1 MANTKTAPRVM
12 RFRMADVASQ
22 AGVSLATVDRVL
34 NGRGVVRRDT
44 REAVLEI
51 ARRLGYVP
59 TLESEAPGP
68 ARFDVILQAG
78 TNGYLQL
85 LADEIELAAKLRPD
99 DLTVTIHRIEG
110 FSPEALAAELGEIEK
125 SDGLAVIAL
134 DHPLVREAIRDLR
147 ARGIPVATLVSDMSN
162 IGSIGY
168 VGIDNR
174 AAGRLAGQLLGR
186 LVGDRRGGVILFLGY
201 RSYRGHEERET
212 SFRHV
217 LDEEFPHLAIVEV
230 RDTRDDI
237 KKTRR
242 ETLKVLQARNDIV
255 GIYNIAAGNRGI
267 AEALTETGQAGKVVF
282 VAHELTEHSRKLLLA
297 GVLDVAI
304 DQSPRREAR
313 EVLKLLWSH
322 ARGLTR
328 EPIEPV
334 PIIPVFRENIP

>member
-1 MANTKTAPRVM
+1 MSRSVDVDCVTRYGRLFEKDFTVMADTKTAPRVM

-44 REAVLEI
+44 RAAVLEI

-59 TLESEAPGP
+59 ALESEAVSP
-68 ARFDVILQAG
+68 ARFDVILQGG

-85 LADEIELAAKLRPD
+85 LADEIELAATSRSD
-99 DLTVTIHRIEG
+99 DFALVVHRIAP
-110 FSPEALAAELGEIEK
+110 FSPEALAEEI
-125 SDGLAVIAL
+125 D
-134 DHPLVREAIRDLR
+134 
-147 ARGIPVATLVSDMSN
+147 
-162 IGSIGY
+162 
-168 VGIDNR
+168 GIDNR
-174 AAGRLAGQLLGR
+174 AAGRLAAQLIGR
-186 LVGDRRGGVILFLGY
+186 LVGNRRGTVLLFLGY

-217 LDEEFPHLAIVEV
+217 LDEEFPNLAIVEV

-237 KKTRR
+237 EKSRR
-242 ETLKVLQARNDIV
+242 ETLSALGAHPDTV

-267 AEALTETGQAGKVVF
+267 ADGLIASGLAGKVVF
-282 VAHELTEHSRKLLLA
+282 VAHELTEHSRKLLLT

-313 EVLKLLWSH
+313 EILKVLWSH
-322 ARGLTR
+322 ARQLTDEPV
-328 EPIEPV
+328 EPI
-334 PIIPVFRENIP
+334 PITPIFRENIP